1 MSHHSIG
8 ILIRLDNLTRHA
20 ISHLGT
26 TTQFSH
32 NCPRDAQG
40 RLCFL
45 DGHIHLL
52 GSSQVMIIQQPKQ
65 FAHNFLPDT
74 QDCVYSSG
82 LFSEGNL
89 GSPSDNVLKNV
100 ISTFFRFSEL
110 RSFSWWRH
118 SLTGLSSE
126 DCSGQLCKTYKSLPP
141 GVVQYFRES
150 SWSLHH
156 QCWVREIR
164 KLAQYGGDKVW
175 AHISIRPIWQ
185 FGILK
190 WHFKALD
197 CHLVLF
203 IRKFK
208 TSILPIFI

>member
-1 MSHHSIG
+1 
-8 ILIRLDNLTRHA
+8 
-20 ISHLGT
+20 
-26 TTQFSH
+26 
-32 NCPRDAQG
+32 
-40 RLCFL
+40 
-45 DGHIHLL
+45 
-52 GSSQVMIIQQPKQ
+52 MIIRQPQQ

-74 QDCVYSSG
+74 PDCVYSSG

-89 GSPSDNVLKNV
+89 GSPSDNILKNV

-126 DCSGQLCKTYKSLPP
+126 DCSGQVCKTYRSLPP
-141 GVVQYFRES
+141 GLVQYFRES
-150 SWSLHH
+150 SWYFTTSAEWEKYESWPNMGETRYELI
-156 QCWVREIR
+156 WP
-164 KLAQYGGDKVW
+164 
-175 AHISIRPIWQ
+175 SWQ

-208 TSILPIFI
+208 TSILSIFI